1 MHICV
6 LAVVDDD
13 LAGAE
18 VADGGEGLLGEVE
31 RGLAA
36 GRRAEVDDLDGD
48 GGAGVAGVRGLVGAP
63 DAGDRVHGAARGA
76 AVPERVARRRDQR
89 ALVLVPV
96 ARRRCMRMSCVFS
109 IQYTHAR
116 ARTS

>member
-1 MHICV
+1 MMAKACW
-6 LAVVDDD
+6 
-13 LAGAE
+13 
-18 VADGGEGLLGEVE
+18 E
-31 RGLAA
+31 RSSLAA
-36 GRRAEVDDLDGD
+36 GRRAAVDDLDGD

-109 IQYTHAR
+109 IQYTHAHAHTLADAMHAEMVMR
-116 ARTS
+116 YI